1 MTVPERLAALRG
13 KMKEFGIDA
22 YMVPTDDFHNS
33 EYVGEYYKCRKYIT
47 GFTGSAGV
55 AVIMQDQAGLWT
67 DGRYFLQAEKQLE
80 GSGVTLFKMGE
91 PGVLNIN
98 DFLLETLKK
107 GQKLGFDGRTV
118 NAASGMTLSRQLGEI
133 GVTIVPD
140 YDLIGMIWEDRPEL
154 SAKPVW
160 TLDTKYCGTAREEKI
175 AYVREKMAG
184 ERADYFLLTSLDDIA
199 WLLNIRGDDIEC
211 NPVVLSY
218 LIMTPEKVCLYVQTK
233 CISDEI
239 KKQLADA
246 GVELHEYMNV
256 YEDVPKIPAEARV
269 WCDLNAVNYRLAS
282 SLRRGVVI
290 INRPNP
296 TRLAKACKN
305 ETEIKNDRQAHIRDG
320 VAVTRFIYWLKQNA
334 GKGITECSV
343 AVELE
348 KFRSMTKD
356 YIGPSF
362 YPIIGYAEHAAI
374 IHYSATPETDV
385 PIQPE
390 GSILCDTGGQYPE
403 GTTDITRTVVLGKI
417 SDKEKEYFT
426 RALRSNLNLG
436 NAVIKEGCAGAAIDY
451 LAREPFWEIGEDFN
465 HGTGHGVGFCLNVHE
480 GPQRIKYTPDRGG
493 EEPFREGMITS
504 DEPGIYLENEFG
516 IRHENLMLCVKAM
529 KTSCG
534 QFLKFEPLTL
544 VPFDLDG
551 VDPSLMSEK
560 ERKLLNEYH
569 KKVWDALSPYFA
581 HTTKDTEVAQAD
593 NDAEVLAWL
602 RNAVRAV

>member
-33 EYVGEYYKCRKYIT
+33 EYVGEYFKCRKYIT

-334 GKGITECSV
+334 GKGITECSA

-348 KFRSMTKD
+348 NS
-356 YIGPSF
+356 
-362 YPIIGYAEHAAI
+362 AA
-374 IHYSATPETDV
+374 
-385 PIQPE
+385 
-390 GSILCDTGGQYPE
+390 
-403 GTTDITRTVVLGKI
+403 
-417 SDKEKEYFT
+417 
-426 RALRSNLNLG
+426 
-436 NAVIKEGCAGAAIDY
+436 
-451 LAREPFWEIGEDFN
+451 
-465 HGTGHGVGFCLNVHE
+465 
-480 GPQRIKYTPDRGG
+480 
-493 EEPFREGMITS
+493 
-504 DEPGIYLENEFG
+504 
-516 IRHENLMLCVKAM
+516 
-529 KTSCG
+529 
-534 QFLKFEPLTL
+534 
-544 VPFDLDG
+544 
-551 VDPSLMSEK
+551 
-560 ERKLLNEYH
+560 
-569 KKVWDALSPYFA
+569 
-581 HTTKDTEVAQAD
+581 
-593 NDAEVLAWL
+593 
-602 RNAVRAV
+602 